1 MGCLKLKHKVVKK
14 GKRNGIQRYFCFNCK
29 KGFKDKYVYQSY
41 RVTNQDIK
49 RFVKEGVGIRSM
61 SRLLKISLTTVLRRI
76 LKVAS
81 LIKRPMVT
89 MGKEFELDEMRTYIG
104 RKKNLYWIV
113 YGLQRGTN
121 LIANFNVGKR
131 SNRTLRVVSDTL
143 ILSNLKRIFTDKWRG
158 YLSLIPKEI
167 HFTKQY
173 SINHIERMNLS
184 VRTHLKRLNRRTI
197 CYSKSIAML
206 MACLTIYFW
215 G

>member
-1 MGCLKLKHKVVKK
+1 
-14 GKRNGIQRYFCFNCK
+14 
-29 KGFKDKYVYQSY
+29 
-41 RVTNQDIK
+41 
-49 RFVKEGVGIRSM
+49 
-61 SRLLKISLTTVLRRI
+61 
-76 LKVAS
+76 
-81 LIKRPMVT
+81 MVT

-143 ILSNLKRIFTDKWRG
+143 ILSNPKRIFKDKWRG
-158 YLSLIPKEI
+158 YLSLFPKEI
-167 HFTKQY
+167 HFTKQH

-206 MACLTIYFW
+206 MACLNDLLLGIM
-215 G
+215 